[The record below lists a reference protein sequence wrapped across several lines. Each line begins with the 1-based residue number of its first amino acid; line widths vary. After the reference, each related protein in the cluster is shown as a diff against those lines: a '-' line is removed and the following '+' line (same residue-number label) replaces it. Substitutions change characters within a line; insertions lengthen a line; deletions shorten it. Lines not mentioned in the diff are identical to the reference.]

1 MYTFRA
7 AFYTS
12 TLRRGKWEAYFDN
25 VYVNVQRTE
34 LIVESFL
41 RIVAR
46 SKDETFNNKSKLSI
60 IFCDLK
66 EEIISYRV
74 FQLLRE
80 NIQDCLLKKKSF
92 LLVNCMLGTAR

>member
-7 AFYTS
+7 AFYTP

-41 RIVAR
+41 RV
-46 SKDETFNNKSKLSI
+46 
-60 IFCDLK
+60 
-66 EEIISYRV
+66 V
-74 FQLLRE
+74 
-80 NIQDCLLKKKSF
+80 KKKS
-92 LLVNCMLGTAR
+92 LLDRRMKRLIIKVNYRLFFAI